1 MRNLRVRKFA
11 CSVAA
16 VGVLCASAF
25 AASEGSFQKTL
36 KVTGPVNLDV
46 ETGSG
51 SVEIRTGSSNEVSVT
66 GRIRAHNNNWFGSS
80 SSASPEEK
88 IRRIEANPPIQQ
100 SGNDIRLGHL
110 EDPELRRNISIS
122 FEVTV
127 PANARVR
134 SKSGSGSQSVEGI
147 QGALDVETGSGD
159 VKVTDIG
166 STVRASTGSG
176 SIDADHVSGNLR
188 AKTGSGSI
196 RATGIA
202 GGLEAETG
210 SGSIHME
217 QTAPG
222 AVRAHTGSGD
232 IKLDGVRGSLDAETG
247 SGGIH
252 ADGDPTGTW
261 NVHTGSGTVEL
272 RFPSSA
278 AYDLDAETS
287 SGSVSVSQP
296 ITVQGNISRK
306 QVKGKVRGGGVPVEV
321 RTGSGSVE
329 IL

>member
-1 MRNLRVRKFA
+1 MLSLRGVAVTF
-11 CSVAA
+11 VAA
-16 VGVLCASAF
+16 SVLSAGSAF

-51 SVEIRTGSSNEVSVT
+51 SVEIRTGSSNEVSVS
-66 GRIRAHNNNWFGSS
+66 GHIRAHNNNWFGGSVS
-80 SSASPEEK
+80 VSPEEK

-110 EDPELRRNISIS
+110 EDPELRQNVSIS
-122 FEVTV
+122 FEITV

-134 SKSGSGSQSVEGI
+134 SKSGSGSQSVTGI
-147 QGALDVETGSGD
+147 QGTTDVESGSGD
-159 VKVTDIG
+159 VKITDIG

-176 SIDADHVSGNLR
+176 SIDADHVNGNLR

-196 RATGIA
+196 RAMSIA

-222 AVRAHTGSGD
+222 AVKAHTGSGD
-232 IKLDGVRGSLDAETG
+232 IELGGVRGSLEAQTG

-252 ADGDPTGTW
+252 ADGDPTGSW

-272 RFPSSA
+272 RFPSEA

-296 ITVQGNISRK
+296 ITVQGNISKK
-306 QVKGKVRGGGVPVEV
+306 QVKGKVHGGGVPVEI

>member
-1 MRNLRVRKFA
+1 MGNLRLGKFA
-11 CSVAA
+11 CVGAAA
-16 VGVLCASAF
+16 VMLCASAF
-25 AASEGSFQKTL
+25 AVSEGSFDKTL
-36 KVTGPVNLDV
+36 NVSGPVNLDV

-51 SVEIRTGSSNEVSVT
+51 QVEIRTGSSDQVHVI
-66 GRIRAHNNNWFGSS
+66 GRIRAHDNWFGPPSS
-80 SSASPEEK
+80 SSTEEK

-134 SKSGSGSQSVEGI
+134 SKSGSGSQTVEGI
-147 QGALDVETGSGD
+147 QGALEVESGSGD
-159 VKVTDIG
+159 VQVRSIG

-176 SIDADHVSGNLR
+176 SIHADRVTGNLR

-196 RATGIA
+196 EATAIA

-210 SGSIHME
+210 SGSIRME

-222 AVRAHTGSGD
+222 AVRARTGSGD
-232 IKLDGVRGSLDAETG
+232 IQLGGVHGSLDAETG

-252 ADGDPTGTW
+252 AEGDPTGNW
-261 NVHTGSGTVEL
+261 SVHTGSGTVEL
-272 RFPSSA
+272 RFPANAS
-278 AYDLDAETS
+278 YDLDAETS
-287 SGSVSVSQP
+287 SGSVSVNQL

>member
-1 MRNLRVRKFA
+1 MQGRHVRGVA
-11 CSVAA
+11 LSVLVA
-16 VGVLCASAF
+16 GMLCAYPAF
-25 AASEGSFQKTL
+25 AANEGSFEKTL
-36 KVTGPVNLDV
+36 KVSGPVNLDV

-51 SVEIRTGSSNEVSVT
+51 SVEIRTGSSNEVYVS
-66 GRIRAHNNNWFGSS
+66 GRIRSNNGWFGPP
-80 SSASPEEK
+80 AEEK

-100 SGNDIRLGHL
+100 SGNDIRLGHI

-122 FEVTV
+122 FRITV
-127 PANARVR
+127 PANARVHSR
-134 SKSGSGSQSVEGI
+134 SGSGSQNIDGTRGTLEVE
-147 QGALDVETGSGD
+147 AGSGD
-159 VKVTDIG
+159 IKVSNIG
-166 STVRASTGSG
+166 NTVHASTGSG

-196 RATGIA
+196 HATGIA
-202 GGLEAETG
+202 GGLEADTG

-222 AVRAHTGSGD
+222 AVRAQTGSGD
-232 IKLDGVRGSLDAETG
+232 IELRGVRGSLEAQTG
-247 SGGIH
+247 SGGIQ

-272 RFPSSA
+272 RFPSDAS
-278 AYDLDAETS
+278 YDLDAETS
-287 SGSVSVSQP
+287 SGSVSVRQP
-296 ITVQGNISRK
+296 ITVQGNIGRK
-306 QVKGKVRGGGVPVEV
+306 QVKGKVHGGGVPVEV